1 MKVDN
6 VKAMEQQASEV
17 CREFQ
22 IFCDYVLRDTVKLAK
37 KSGYI
42 SKKDCFELDS
52 RLRARENFE
61 RPARFQIKYPVIN
74 YFYFAA
80 LKYRILEKN
89 DRETGLIKGENYEI
103 FHAASSIEKYIFF
116 VTVLLT
122 ENKFLEYEMELKTQM
137 WQLMSWVERTRPAV
151 GEIYQLPARTVPGY
165 EGSRPVLISYLEEL
179 GIINIIQAAAYK
191 KWEEVLHW
199 KIEIQPLYELFYDMY
214 NQIHNKYEQIYDE
227 GVLNFFFEAYLEEKF
242 PGNRTGNI
250 EKMFE
255 EHKAD
260 YSELKV
266 ELEIRVRYGDCIRIV
281 CMNLSDTLY
290 DLHRTIQSVFE
301 FDDDHLYEFYVGQG
315 MLKETYAPEVAA
327 NSGEEIPVEETA
339 LGDLGMKKG
348 MKFSYLFDFG
358 DMWWFDI
365 KVLGIGGGSVDSP
378 QLVKAVN
385 PAPQQYPDWE

>member
-1 MKVDN
+1 MKVNN

-61 RPARFQIKYPVIN
+61 RPTRFQIKYPVIN

-116 VTVLLT
+116 VIVLLT

-137 WQLMSWVERTRPAV
+137 WQMMSWVERARPAV

-165 EGSRPVLISYLEEL
+165 EGSRPVLISYLEEFA
-179 GIINIIQAAAYK
+179 IITIIQAAAYK
-191 KWEEVLHW
+191 RWEEVLHW

-242 PGNRTGNI
+242 PGKRTGNI

-315 MLKETYAPEVAA
+315 MLKETYAPEGAA

-348 MKFSYLFDFG
+348 MKVSYLLDFG
-358 DMWWFDI
+358 DMWRIDI
-365 KVLGIGGGSVDSP
+365 
-378 QLVKAVN
+378 
-385 PAPQQYPDWE
+385 

>member
-1 MKVDN
+1 MKVNN

-61 RPARFQIKYPVIN
+61 RPTRFQIKYPVIN

-116 VTVLLT
+116 VIVLLT

-137 WQLMSWVERTRPAV
+137 WQMMSWVERARPAV

-165 EGSRPVLISYLEEL
+165 EGGRPTLISYLEEF
-179 GIINIIQAAAYK
+179 GIITIIQAAAYK
-191 KWEEVLHW
+191 RWEEVLHW

-242 PGNRTGNI
+242 PGKRTGNI

-315 MLKETYAPEVAA
+315 MLKETYAPEGAA

-365 KVLGIGGGSVDSP
+365 KVLGIGEGSVTSP

>member
-1 MKVDN
+1 MKVNN

-61 RPARFQIKYPVIN
+61 RPTRFQIKYPVIN

-116 VTVLLT
+116 VIVLLT

-137 WQLMSWVERTRPAV
+137 WQMMSWVERARPAV

-179 GIINIIQAAAYK
+179 GIITIIQAAAYK
-191 KWEEVLHW
+191 RWEEVLHW

-242 PGNRTGNI
+242 PGKRTGNI

-365 KVLGIGGGSVDSP
+365 KVLGIGEGSVTSP

>member
-1 MKVDN
+1 
-6 VKAMEQQASEV
+6 MEQQASEV

-137 WQLMSWVERTRPAV
+137 WQLMSSSKPGSTKGKKE
-151 GEIYQLPARTVPGY
+151 PARLWGK
-165 EGSRPVLISYLEEL
+165 SISFLPEL
-179 GIINIIQAAAYK
+179 CPDMKAAVRCLY
-191 KWEEVLHW
+191 HIW
-199 KIEIQPLYELFYDMY
+199 K
-214 NQIHNKYEQIYDE
+214 
-227 GVLNFFFEAYLEEKF
+227 
-242 PGNRTGNI
+242 
-250 EKMFE
+250 
-255 EHKAD
+255 
-260 YSELKV
+260 
-266 ELEIRVRYGDCIRIV
+266 
-281 CMNLSDTLY
+281 NL
-290 DLHRTIQSVFE
+290 
-301 FDDDHLYEFYVGQG
+301 G
-315 MLKETYAPEVAA
+315 
-327 NSGEEIPVEETA
+327 
-339 LGDLGMKKG
+339 
-348 MKFSYLFDFG
+348 
-358 DMWWFDI
+358 
-365 KVLGIGGGSVDSP
+365 
-378 QLVKAVN
+378 
-385 PAPQQYPDWE
+385 

>member
-1 MKVDN
+1 MKVNN

-61 RPARFQIKYPVIN
+61 RPTRFQIKYPVIN

-116 VTVLLT
+116 VIVLLT

-137 WQLMSWVERTRPAV
+137 WQMMSWVERARPAV

-165 EGSRPVLISYLEEL
+165 EGSRPVLISYLEEF
-179 GIINIIQAAAYK
+179 GIITIIQAAAYK
-191 KWEEVLHW
+191 RWEEVLHW

-242 PGNRTGNI
+242 PGKRTGNI

-315 MLKETYAPEVAA
+315 MLKETYAPEGAA

-365 KVLGIGGGSVDSP
+365 KVLGIGEGSVTSP

>member
-1 MKVDN
+1 MKVNN

-61 RPARFQIKYPVIN
+61 RPTRFQIKYPVIN

-116 VTVLLT
+116 VIVLLT

-137 WQLMSWVERTRPAV
+137 WQMMSWVERARPAV

-165 EGSRPVLISYLEEL
+165 EGSRPVLIS
-179 GIINIIQAAAYK
+179 
-191 KWEEVLHW
+191 
-199 KIEIQPLYELFYDMY
+199 
-214 NQIHNKYEQIYDE
+214 
-227 GVLNFFFEAYLEEKF
+227 
-242 PGNRTGNI
+242 
-250 EKMFE
+250 
-255 EHKAD
+255 
-260 YSELKV
+260 
-266 ELEIRVRYGDCIRIV
+266 
-281 CMNLSDTLY
+281 
-290 DLHRTIQSVFE
+290 
-301 FDDDHLYEFYVGQG
+301 
-315 MLKETYAPEVAA
+315 
-327 NSGEEIPVEETA
+327 
-339 LGDLGMKKG
+339 
-348 MKFSYLFDFG
+348 
-358 DMWWFDI
+358 
-365 KVLGIGGGSVDSP
+365 
-378 QLVKAVN
+378 
-385 PAPQQYPDWE
+385 

>member
-61 RPARFQIKYPVIN
+61 RPTRFQIKYPVIN

-116 VTVLLT
+116 VIVLLT

-137 WQLMSWVERTRPAV
+137 WQMMSWVERARPAV

-165 EGSRPVLISYLEEL
+165 EGSRPVLISYLEEF
-179 GIINIIQAAAYK
+179 GIITIIQAAAYK
-191 KWEEVLHW
+191 RWEEVLHW

-242 PGNRTGNI
+242 PGKRTGNI

-301 FDDDHLYEFYVGQG
+301 FDDNHLYEFYVGQG
-315 MLKETYAPEVAA
+315 MLKETYAPEGAA

-365 KVLGIGGGSVDSP
+365 KVLGIGEGSVTSP